1 MDLAQIHEALLS
13 TMSPNKQQ
21 REAAEGALKGASSS
35 PGYLTALFTIVS
47 SADTKVE
54 VRQAGAIYFKNLVL
68 KHWENSLNPGE
79 EPVRG
84 APAILNHPQPSPGA
98 LDITTSAHTPSH
110 EPCGGAPGCL
120 ADVCLLDDGF
130 RGVSLHSPPP
140 SPLSPYKRETMDTLQ
155 YVALADMLFPT

>member
-21 REAAEGALKGASSS
+21 REAAEGALKGASGS

-68 KHWENSLNPGE
+68 KHWENSLKQGE

-84 APAILNHPQPSPGA
+84 ASSIPSNHPRYTGA
-98 LDITTSAHTPSH
+98 LHHT
-110 EPCGGAPGCL
+110 A
-120 ADVCLLDDGF
+120 AA
-130 RGVSLHSPPP
+130 RIVSLAPCSGV
-140 SPLSPYKRETMDTLQ
+140 LG
-155 YVALADMLFPT
+155 